1 MLNFYLF
8 FSGACL
14 LLAIIRPKLGL
25 WLMLVV
31 GLLADPVRKLTPGN
45 PVYIQVVF
53 VSILA
58 LIYLAHRK
66 TYSRD
71 QSLLNVF
78 PTMRAPLQL
87 FFVFLVINAI
97 RPLLINMAYL
107 PLVVYSSVQYVG
119 LIMAAKFGFDLVKDE
134 DTIIKFTDVFIIT
147 LLPFMIS
154 ILFHFW
160 GFDKAYPVLRVM
172 GMEGG
177 KWLKYYYGEA
187 PLSMLCGLFRNPEGM
202 GWYAMMVSV
211 SAFFLLV
218 RKKRSLWSML
228 YYIGVFI
235 LSSACV
241 LFSGRRKFF
250 LGVFVFILIFII
262 LSMRKNIKKGI
273 IYLVLFMIASGGFF
287 YYIGRTEGSAIY
299 LKTSKSGVEE
309 AEDRFQSGVLGSIKW
324 AIRRDGFFGKGLGT
338 TAQGARHLGV
348 AEGGSYIESGPGKV
362 VSELGI
368 PGFIAFVMIFLA
380 YISGA
385 YRKVAKGMFKDIG
398 EVAGVFLLSLVL
410 TNIIEFAISH
420 QIYGDPLVAVLTG
433 LMFGFLLAVPRIRQ
447 GKTIVHIK
455 QEPQSNA

>member
-8 FSGACL
+8 FSAACL
-14 LLAIIRPKLGL
+14 LLAIVRPKSGL

-53 VSILA
+53 VIILA
-58 LIYLAHRK
+58 LVYLTHRK
-66 TYSRD
+66 AYSRD
-71 QSLLNVF
+71 QSLLAVF
-78 PTMRAPLQL
+78 PKIRAPLEL
-87 FFVFLVINAI
+87 FFLFFIINAI

-107 PLVVYSSVQYVG
+107 PLVLYSSAQYVG
-119 LIMAAKFGFDLVKDE
+119 LFIAAKLGFDLIKDE
-134 DTIIKFTDVFIIT
+134 DTMIKFTDVFIII
-147 LLPFMIS
+147 LLPFLIS
-154 ILFHFW
+154 VLFHFL
-160 GFDKAYPVLRVM
+160 GFDKDYPALRVM

-177 KWLKYYYGEA
+177 KWLKYYAGET

-202 GWYAMMVSV
+202 GWYAMMASV

-218 RKKRSLWSML
+218 RKRRNLRNRL
-228 YYIGVFI
+228 YYGGVFM
-235 LSSACV
+235 LSSVCV

-250 LGVFVFILIFII
+250 LGIFVFIFIFII

-273 IYLVLFMIASGGFF
+273 SYLVLFMIASGALF
-287 YYIGRTEGSAIY
+287 YYVGRIEEAAIY

-309 AEDRFQSGVLGSIKW
+309 AEDRFQSGVIGSIEW
-324 AIRRDGFFGKGLGT
+324 AIRKDGFFGSGLGT
-338 TAQGARHLGV
+338 TVQGARHLGV
-348 AEGGSYIESGPGKV
+348 ATGGSYIEAGPGKV

-368 PGFIAFVMIFLA
+368 PGFIAFFMIFLA
-380 YISGA
+380 YITGA
-385 YRKVAKGMFKDIG
+385 YRKVAKGMFKDTS
-398 EVAGVFLLSLVL
+398 EVTGVFLLALVL

-433 LMFGFLLAVPRIRQ
+433 LMFGFLLAVPKIRQ
-447 GKTIVHIK
+447 GKTIVYIK